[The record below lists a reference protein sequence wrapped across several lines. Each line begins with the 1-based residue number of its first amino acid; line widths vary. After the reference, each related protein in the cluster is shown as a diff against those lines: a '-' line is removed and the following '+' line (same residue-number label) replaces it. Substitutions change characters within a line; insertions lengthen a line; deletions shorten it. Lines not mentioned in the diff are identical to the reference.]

1 MIAIESQA
9 QYANTMTSRTER
21 RAVRHPLRI
30 CRLAAAV
37 AVMCVVSAAHA
48 DARRFTFVYEAPTLP
63 KGVIEYEQWVTLK
76 THKEIDSNFTRLDF
90 RHEFEFGI
98 TDDFQLAFYASDW
111 QYQTGSSVD
120 DGFDWNNV
128 AVEAIYNIL
137 DPVTEPVGLSLYGET
152 KIGDE
157 LFALEGKLIAQL
169 NYGKWI
175 WSWNGIIEAEWEGSD
190 FDEDKGELGQTFG
203 GSYQFT
209 PALIA
214 GFELLHEVE
223 YEDWSEWSDHA
234 FYAGPNFGYRT
245 TSWWITITGLA
256 QLTNVD
262 VESDFQLR
270 LIFGFDF

>member
-1 MIAIESQA
+1 MF
-9 QYANTMTSRTER
+9 RF
-21 RAVRHPLRI
+21 
-30 CRLAAAV
+30 AAATV
-37 AVMCVVSAAHA
+37 TLLAVSAAHA
-48 DARRFTFVYEAPTLP
+48 DARRFTYVYETTTLP
-63 KGVIEYEQWVTLK
+63 PGVIEYEQWVTWK
-76 THKEIDSNFTRLDF
+76 AHKEIDSNFTRLEF

-98 TDDFQLAFYASDW
+98 TENFQLAFYASDW
-111 QYQTGSSVD
+111 QYQTGKTVD

-128 AVEAIYNIL
+128 AVEAIYNLL
-137 DPVTEPVGLSLYGET
+137 DPVTEPVGLAVYGET

-157 LFALEGKLIAQL
+157 LFALEAKLLAQL
-169 NYGKWI
+169 NYGKWV
-175 WSWNGIIEAEWEGSD
+175 WGWNGTIEAEWEGQD
-190 FDEDKGELGQTFG
+190 FDEDKGEFEQTIG

-234 FYAGPNFGYRT
+234 VYAGPNVGYRAP
-245 TSWWITITGLA
+245 SWWITVTALG

-262 VESDFQLR
+262 EESDFQLR